1 MIIQGEERS
10 FSQNCYISRIALR
23 INIVREKIF
32 FFNLKFYSSF
42 FFVEIT
48 ADPSEGENLGEDIEL
63 EIQASPEQVDTVETN
78 DEDEI
83 KDSNDDNDDEVYDES
98 EERLDSE
105 NDKEEQH
112 IEVAA
117 SRYEVRAPSSMAEL
131 VAVELSS
138 DEHEQ
143 SAVDGDEAK
152 TSSGVT
158 VIASSEATEDS
169 ETGPDIGE
177 PSVTSKKEASSGRT
191 EDKEAKYKLLLKT
204 LR

>member
-1 MIIQGEERS
+1 MFLNFVRLS
-10 FSQNCYISRIALR
+10 FLPHYNIFRIAPR
-23 INIVREKIF
+23 INTVREQILINF
-32 FFNLKFYSSF
+32 KFYSSLF
-42 FFVEIT
+42 AEIT
-48 ADPSEGENLGEDIEL
+48 ADPLEVENLGEEYIEL
-63 EIQASPEQVDTVETN
+63 EVRASPEQVDTVETI

-83 KDSNDDNDDEVYDES
+83 KDSNDENDDEVYD
-98 EERLDSE
+98 ERLDSE

-117 SRYEVRAPSSMAEL
+117 SRYEVRAPSSMADQQQV

-152 TSSGVT
+152 TSSDVT
-158 VIASSEATEDS
+158 VIAASAAADDG

-177 PSVTSKKEASSGRT
+177 PSVTSKKEASSGRS

>member
-1 MIIQGEERS
+1 
-10 FSQNCYISRIALR
+10 
-23 INIVREKIF
+23 
-32 FFNLKFYSSF
+32 
-42 FFVEIT
+42 
-48 ADPSEGENLGEDIEL
+48 
-63 EIQASPEQVDTVETN
+63 VDTVETI
-78 DEDEI
+78 DEDET
-83 KDSNDDNDDEVYDES
+83 KDSNDDNDDEVYDDES

-117 SRYEVRAPSSMAEL
+117 SRYEVRAPSSMADQHQQV

-152 TSSGVT
+152 TSSDVT
-158 VIASSEATEDS
+158 VIAASAAADDG
-169 ETGPDIGE
+169 ETGPEIGE
-177 PSVTSKKEASSGRT
+177 PSVTSKKEASSGRS
-191 EDKEAKYKLLLKT
+191 EDKESKYKLLLKT

>member
-1 MIIQGEERS
+1 LLESKPFLIFKFS
-10 FSQNCYISRIALR
+10 FS
-23 INIVREKIF
+23 
-32 FFNLKFYSSF
+32 

-48 ADPSEGENLGEDIEL
+48 SDPSEEENLREDIEL
-63 EIQASPEQVDTVETN
+63 EVQASPEQVDSVETIY
-78 DEDEI
+78 EDEI
-83 KDSNDDNDDEVYDES
+83 KDSNDENDDEVYDES

-117 SRYEVRAPSSMAEL
+117 SRYEVRAPSSMADHQQV
-131 VAVELSS
+131 VAVELSN
-138 DEHEQ
+138 DKHEQ

-152 TSSGVT
+152 TSSDVT
-158 VIASSEATEDS
+158 VIAASEAADDG

-177 PSVTSKKEASSGRT
+177 PSVTSKKETSSGRT

>member
-1 MIIQGEERS
+1 
-10 FSQNCYISRIALR
+10 
-23 INIVREKIF
+23 
-32 FFNLKFYSSF
+32 
-42 FFVEIT
+42 
-48 ADPSEGENLGEDIEL
+48 
-63 EIQASPEQVDTVETN
+63 VDTVETN
-78 DEDEI
+78 DENEI

-117 SRYEVRAPSSMAEL
+117 SRYEVRAPSSMADQHQQV
-131 VAVELSS
+131 VAVELGS

-152 TSSGVT
+152 TSSDVT
-158 VIASSEATEDS
+158 VIAASATTDDG

-177 PSVTSKKEASSGRT
+177 PSVTSKTEASSGRT

>member
-1 MIIQGEERS
+1 
-10 FSQNCYISRIALR
+10 
-23 INIVREKIF
+23 
-32 FFNLKFYSSF
+32 
-42 FFVEIT
+42 
-48 ADPSEGENLGEDIEL
+48 
-63 EIQASPEQVDTVETN
+63 VDTVETN
-78 DEDEI
+78 EEDEI

-117 SRYEVRAPSSMAEL
+117 SRYEVRAPSSMADQHQQV

-152 TSSGVT
+152 TSSDVT
-158 VIASSEATEDS
+158 VIAPSAATDDG